1 METKQYLSQISRL
14 DRMIKNKISEISQ
27 LRELLMSVSAVSVDE
42 KVQTS
47 PNFDKIGSSFC
58 KISEMEDNLNLLI
71 DEYVKKKNEII
82 SQIESIE
89 DEISYEIL
97 FARYIAAA
105 AALTLPIPHSIQ
117 ITSDSFIL
125 KLTAFLPIQSKEVGL
140 YLPTASTKG
149 LYSSKSATTT
159 PTLFIFIFILRRSP

>member
-1 METKQYLSQISRL
+1 MMETKQYLSQISRL

-97 FARYIAAA
+97 FARYIEKKTFERIA
-105 AALTLPIPHSIQ
+105 TDINY
-117 ITSDSFIL
+117 SFRNTTRLHGKAL
-125 KLTAFLPIQSKEVGL
+125 KLFEQQYGKI
-140 YLPTASTKG
+140 YLENK
-149 LYSSKSATTT
+149 
-159 PTLFIFIFILRRSP
+159 

>member
-82 SQIESIE
+82 
-89 DEISYEIL
+89 
-97 FARYIAAA
+97 R
-105 AALTLPIPHSIQ
+105 LTVPNAVNERVPPYVLSV
-117 ITSDSFIL
+117 
-125 KLTAFLPIQSKEVGL
+125 AFVIRANKEL
-140 YLPTASTKG
+140 APFLAK
-149 LYSSKSATTT
+149 AEN
-159 PTLFIFIFILRRSP
+159 PTLIIERVTLRLGIKNRRSILTILR

>member
-1 METKQYLSQISRL
+1 MMETKQYLSQISRL

-58 KISEMEDNLNLLI
+58 KISEMEDKLNLLLE
-71 DEYVKKKNEII
+71 EYVKKKNEII

-97 FARYIAAA
+97 FARYIEKKTFERIATDINYSFRNTTRLHGK
-105 AALTLPIPHSIQ
+105 ALKMFEQQYGKI
-117 ITSDSFIL
+117 
-125 KLTAFLPIQSKEVGL
+125 
-140 YLPTASTKG
+140 YLENK
-149 LYSSKSATTT
+149 
-159 PTLFIFIFILRRSP
+159 